1 MKKVPLVAAIND
13 LSGFGRC
20 SLTVA
25 LPIFSAMGIQGCPLP
40 TAILSNHTGY
50 NSCYFE
56 DFTDRMGAYISEWKK
71 LGLSFDGICT
81 GFLGDAAQVEIL
93 AQFIRSSA
101 QPDAVLL
108 VDPAMADDGELYRT
122 CTDELC
128 RQMRNLVALG
138 NLVTPN
144 LTEACLLTD
153 ESYEDILSADQ
164 DELDNKIFS
173 MARRIAKTGPEQV
186 VITGIHSGDRIVNFV
201 YDNGNEY
208 KASSPMVDCKYA
220 GTGDVFAAVLLGYRI
235 HGVELSQAVQKAA
248 DFVSEATAHSVALG
262 VRSTD
267 GIAFEPFLSRLAQDI
282 DRLGR

>member
-1 MKKVPLVAAIND
+1 MRKVPLVAAIND

-56 DFTDRMGAYISEWKK
+56 DFTDRMGAYISEWEK

-93 AQFIRSSA
+93 SQFIRCSA
-101 QPDAVLL
+101 EPDAVLL

-122 CTDELC
+122 CNDELC
-128 RQMRNLVALG
+128 RQMRGLVALG
-138 NLVTPN
+138 NLTTPN
-144 LTEACLLTD
+144 LTEACLLTG
-153 ESYEDILSADQ
+153 ESYEDVLRANQ
-164 DELDNKIFS
+164 DELNSKIFS
-173 MARRIAKTGPEQV
+173 MARSIAKTGPDQV

-201 YDNGNEY
+201 YDGGNEY
-208 KASSPMVDCKYA
+208 TVASPMVDCKYA
-220 GTGDVFAAVLLGYRI
+220 GTGDVFAAVLFGYRV
-235 HGVELSQAVQKAA
+235 HGVELREAVQKAA
-248 DFVSEATAHSVALG
+248 DFVSDATAHSVALG

-267 GIAFEPFLSRLAQDI
+267 GIAFEPFLSRLAQDVGQT
-282 DRLGR
+282 DR

>member
-56 DFTDRMGAYISEWKK
+56 DFTDRMSAYISEWDK

-93 AQFIRSSA
+93 SRFIRSAAKPS
-101 QPDAVLL
+101 AVLL

-128 RQMRNLVALG
+128 RQMRDLVALG
-138 NLVTPN
+138 TLVTPN

-153 ESYEDILSADQ
+153 EDYEDILCAQ
-164 DELDNKIFS
+164 GDELNNRLFS
-173 MARRIAKTGPEQV
+173 MARRIAKTGPKQV
-186 VITGIHSGDRIVNFV
+186 VITGIHSDKEAINFV
-201 YDNGNEY
+201 YDGGNEY
-208 KASSPMVDCKYA
+208 AVSSTMVDCKYA
-220 GTGDVFAAVLLGYRI
+220 GTGDVFAAVLFGYRV
-235 HGVELSQAVQKAA
+235 HGVPLKEAVQKTA
-248 DFVSEATAHSVALG
+248 DFVSDATAHSVKLG
-262 VRSTD
+262 VKSTD
-267 GIAFEPFLSRLAQDI
+267 GIAFEPFLSRLAQDVDKL
-282 DRLGR
+282 DR

>member
-56 DFTDRMGAYISEWKK
+56 DFTDRMSAYISEWNK

-93 AQFIRSSA
+93 SQFICSA
-101 QPDAVLL
+101 AKPSAVLL

-122 CTDELC
+122 CTNELC

-138 NLVTPN
+138 TLATPN

-153 ESYEDILSADQ
+153 ENYEDILCARD
-164 DELDNKIFS
+164 DELSNRLFT

-186 VITGIHSGDRIVNFV
+186 VITGVHSGERIINFV
-201 YDNGNEY
+201 YDGGNEY
-208 KASSPMVDCKYA
+208 TVSSPMVDCKYA
-220 GTGDVFAAVLLGYRI
+220 GTGDVFAAVLFGYRV
-235 HGVELSQAVQKAA
+235 HGVPLRESVQKAA
-248 DFVSEATAHSVALG
+248 DFVSEATAYSVSLG

-267 GIAFEPFLSRLAQDI
+267 GIAFEPFLSRLAQDVGQ
-282 DRLGR
+282 LGK